1 MASLRQRAFVP
12 VLLFLGAVVSVV
24 SSLGAPLI
32 PSLAHDLGV
41 SLSSAQWALTA
52 TLVVAAVSSP
62 LIGRL
67 GDGRHRRRVIIT
79 AQSAVVLGGVFAA
92 EADSLGLLITGR
104 ALQGFGLALMPLTMA
119 AAREHLPAEQAGR
132 TIAALSVVGAAGV
145 GLGYPITGFIAD
157 HGGVSAAYWFGTA
170 VSALALALA
179 IWAVPEPQ
187 HAPAEQHLDLPGA
200 ALIGAGLVALLVG
213 LDTGPDWGW
222 GTPRVL
228 LLIAAGLTV
237 IGIWAWHELRTEHP
251 LVDLRL
257 VRHRAVL
264 TANVSGLL
272 LGVTMYLSMVIITQ
286 FVQLTSFGFGETVF
300 VAGLTL
306 LPLSILS
313 SSVSRTLPWLQ
324 GRIGQRPLIP
334 VGALFVSGGA
344 LFFAATASA
353 PWQAF
358 VTMGLMG
365 IGLGYT
371 FAAMPGL
378 IVSAVPREE
387 TGSAMGFYQVS
398 RFVGFALGSGLAI
411 TFLRGLGDAGVP
423 TLDSYRLT
431 AVIGAGLGLLT
442 ALIAWYLPGR
452 ETNATSARRGA
463 DQRDLEAYEIQE
475 GELTTAGLED
485 RPWPAAAASGSG
497 RRRHTLHAANGDRAR
512 APGVQRPR

>member
-1 MASLRQRAFVP
+1 MTSARERAFVP
-12 VLLFLGAVVSVV
+12 VLLFLGGVVSVV

-32 PSLAHDLGV
+32 PSLADDLGV
-41 SLSSAQWALTA
+41 SISSAQWALTA

-67 GDGRHRRRVIIT
+67 GDGRHRKRVIIT
-79 AQSAVVLGGVFAA
+79 AQSGVVVGGVLAA
-92 EADSLGLLITGR
+92 VASSLAMLIAGR
-104 ALQGFGLALMPLTMA
+104 ALQGLGLALMPLTMA
-119 AAREHLPAEQAGR
+119 AAREHLPQDRATR

-170 VSALALALA
+170 VSALALAFA
-179 IWAVPEPQ
+179 VWAVPDPA
-187 HAPAEQHLDLPGA
+187 APPTEQHLDLPGA
-200 ALIGAGLVALLVG
+200 AIVGVGLVALLVG
-213 LDTGPDWGW
+213 LDKGADWGW
-222 GTPRVL
+222 ASTRVL
-228 LLIAAGLTV
+228 GLIGGGLAIIAV
-237 IGIWAWHELRTEHP
+237 WVRHELRTAHP

-257 VRHRAVL
+257 ARHRAVM
-264 TANVSGLL
+264 TANASGLL

-286 FVQLTSFGFGETVF
+286 FVQLGSFGFGETVF

-324 GRIGQRPLIP
+324 RRVGTRPLIP
-334 VGALFVSGGA
+334 IGALFVSAGA
-344 LFFAATASA
+344 VFFAATASA

-378 IVSAVPREE
+378 IVSAVPPRE

-411 TFLRGLGDAGVP
+411 TLLRAFGDGGVP
-423 TLDSYRLT
+423 TLDAYRAT
-431 AVIGAGLGLLT
+431 ALVGAGLGVLT
-442 ALIAWYLPGR
+442 AVVSWLLPGPASAPS
-452 ETNATSARRGA
+452 ATSASA
-463 DQRDLEAYEIQE
+463 TDQQALVAYEIEE
-475 GELTTAGLED
+475 GELAAAGLED
-485 RPWPAAAASGSG
+485 REWAARPASGV
-497 RRRHTLHAANGDRAR
+497 R
-512 APGVQRPR
+512 

>member
-1 MASLRQRAFVP
+1 MSAARERAFVP
-12 VLLFLGAVVSVV
+12 VLLFLGGVVSVV

-32 PSLAHDLGV
+32 PSLAKDLGV

-67 GDGRHRRRVIIT
+67 GDGRHRKRVIVA
-79 AQSAVVLGGVFAA
+79 AQSGVVIGGVLAA
-92 EADSLGLLITGR
+92 AASSLAMLITGR
-104 ALQGFGLALMPLTMA
+104 ALQGLGLALMPLTMA
-119 AAREHLPAEQAGR
+119 AAREHLPAERATR

-170 VSALALALA
+170 VSALALAFA
-179 IWAVPEPQ
+179 IWAVPNPSA
-187 HAPAEQHLDLPGA
+187 APATQHLDLPGA
-200 ALIGAGLVALLVG
+200 AIIGVGLIALLIG
-213 LDTGPDWGW
+213 LDKGADWGW
-222 GTPRVL
+222 SSSRVVV
-228 LLIAAGLTV
+228 LIVGGLAV
-237 IGIWAWHELRTEHP
+237 IGLWAWHELRTPHP

-257 VRHRAVL
+257 ARHRAVM

-286 FVQLTSFGFGETVF
+286 FVQLDGFGFGETVF

-313 SSVSRTLPWLQ
+313 GSVSRTLPWLQ
-324 GRIGQRPLIP
+324 RRIGTRPLIP
-334 VGALFVSGGA
+334 VGALFVAAGA
-344 LFFAATASA
+344 MFFAATASA

-378 IVSAVPREE
+378 IVGTVPREE

-411 TFLRGLGDAGVP
+411 TLLRTFGDAGTP
-423 TLDSYRLT
+423 TLEAYRAT
-431 AVIGAGLGLLT
+431 ALVGAGLGILT
-442 ALIAWYLPGR
+442 AIVAWLLPGR
-452 ETNATSARRGA
+452 SAVAGA
-463 DQRDLEAYEIQE
+463 AGRPAGLDDDLVAYEIEE
-475 GELTTAGLED
+475 GELAAAGLED
-485 RPWPAAAASGSG
+485 RDWSPPVASGV
-497 RRRHTLHAANGDRAR
+497 R
-512 APGVQRPR
+512 